1 MTVWSNK
8 SKVIACIIGNYI
20 TAALVTIVVIV
31 FRDPKGSYFRFGP
44 SNDLLV
50 ISILIDTWVKWVLTI
65 AFIGVIKGCEVL
77 VNELGSPILGFRVYN
92 PDCKIITDFTK
103 NELNFLANAM
113 WFVNNFRSIL
123 MTVVS
128 ITQID
133 LALAG
138 MVISELVFIGT
149 VRILLNE
156 KKFIK
161 KIDNAEQVEGDNDE
175 DNDDNENF
183 DSKDSINLDSTTK
196 TLIVKVM

>member
-20 TAALVTIVVIV
+20 TAALVTIVVII

-50 ISILIDTWVKWVLTI
+50 ISILINTWGKWVLTI

-92 PDCKIITDFTK
+92 PDCKVITDFTK

-138 MVISELVFIGT
+138 MVISELVSIGT

-161 KIDNAEQVEGDNDE
+161 NNNNTLVNSDGEEHDINEENGD
-175 DNDDNENF
+175 
-183 DSKDSINLDSTTK
+183 DSINLESTTK